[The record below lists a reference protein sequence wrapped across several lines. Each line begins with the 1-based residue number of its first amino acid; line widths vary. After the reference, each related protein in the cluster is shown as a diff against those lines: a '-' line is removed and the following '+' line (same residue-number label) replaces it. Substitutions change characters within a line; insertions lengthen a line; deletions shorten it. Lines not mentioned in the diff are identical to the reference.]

1 MTTHHMYMK
10 GFAMAVRSPTF
21 VKLLFCGMVL
31 LGILACLFPVSV
43 VQAISATPPQAADS
57 GASITI
63 DGAVTSGRVFSAC
76 RVAEYGHVIVDNGQP
91 TGVDITTVEG
101 RSAST
106 VIFTDGSHMSDL
118 NFRQA
123 VGNQIALIEDSL
135 NGEEDAP
142 EVSASGLV
150 RGVDPLV
157 WASQMWQA
165 GLGSENQ
172 DPWFNAHNITTGPFR
187 TLADWLQ
194 GLLDED
200 NDFKLPCATAT
211 GSRKS
216 GEDVS
221 TAFFSSEMAALEENA
236 ETGVSEGR
244 IPGAGLYVVRDSHS
258 DTIVSGTYVPAIL
271 IGTRIP
277 VTGENGSTLYWDL
290 YAEHGEDVRQRLG
303 VLHVKG
309 DPVTIKKVIDD
320 PAKSLSPTF
329 EINEIVRFRIETVIP
344 HYDDFLRKDRNGVLL
359 PVLFAVSDRHS
370 IALSNIDGTGD
381 NAGLADLTV
390 TVGTTGLTYS
400 DTCVV
405 NSSNVDDA
413 CFKFWQGDANQ
424 RGENVWDVRIPSW
437 VARTQG
443 GQSMVLTYEQKVLPP
458 ISDADVVPA
467 SKDWNIAR
475 VHFSNN
481 SYSEDYTN
489 GDPDGK
495 LAPSTSYQDERTYRD
510 SAAFLST
517 GASLIQGRTEHSAV
531 ARRELR
537 GVSVQPAL
545 ELPDARN
552 EVGNVSIT
560 STHELDS
567 LALAVFTF
575 PLELAKIDSE
585 TSEPLADVHF
595 SISAARNDDVPGVQ
609 NAKANKCF
617 VRDTDGIYYP
627 AGTVAPCVD
636 GATETLRTGKDGLI
650 RIKGLSGDR
659 DYHVNETRQSAGYDI
674 SNVQMVSFDV
684 RIEPFYNSETQ
695 PSEITG
701 VEYLYQRVSASGK
714 VGLPRYLANTQTV
727 ELSTLLNE
735 GRRIRKVFSHRVTVL
750 NGKTSV
756 DVSRLARTGTDY
768 FELLIAGLALA
779 LCGSVLMMVLI
790 PRCGNR
796 RLVQLGISSDAAAG
810 SIAIQKFGDE
820 ETDGARILD

>member
-1 MTTHHMYMK
+1 
-10 GFAMAVRSPTF
+10 MAVRLPTII
-21 VKLLFCGMVL
+21 KLLFCGMVL

-43 VQAISATPPQAADS
+43 VQATSATSPQSADS
-57 GASITI
+57 GATIAI

-76 RVAEYGHVIVDNGQP
+76 RVAEYGHVVADRGRP
-91 TGVDITTVEG
+91 TGVDVSTAEG
-101 RSAST
+101 MSASAVT
-106 VIFTDGSHMSDL
+106 FTDGSQMFDL

-135 NGEEDAP
+135 NGDEDAP
-142 EVSASGLV
+142 EVSASGLI
-150 RGVDPLV
+150 RGVDPLA
-157 WASQMWQA
+157 WASQTWQA

-172 DPWFNAHNITTGPFR
+172 DPWFNTHNITTGPFR

-194 GLLDED
+194 GVLNED

-221 TAFFSSEMAALEENA
+221 TAFFSSEMAALEDNA
-236 ETGVSEGR
+236 ETGVSEGL
-244 IPGAGLYVVRDSHS
+244 IPGAGLYMVRDSHS
-258 DTIVSGTYVPAIL
+258 DTIVSGTYAPAIL
-271 IGTRIP
+271 VGTRIP
-277 VTGENGSTLYWDL
+277 VVGENGSTLYWDL
-290 YAEHGEDVRQRLG
+290 YTEHGEGVRQRLG

-309 DPVTIKKVIDD
+309 DTVTIKKVIDD

-344 HYDDFLRKDRNGVLL
+344 HYDDFLRKDRNGALL
-359 PVLFAVSDRHS
+359 PVLVAVSDRHS

-413 CFKFWQGDANQ
+413 CFKFWQDDANEH
-424 RGENVWDVRIPSW
+424 GESVWDVRIPSW

-458 ISDADVVPA
+458 ISDVDVVPA

-481 SYSEDYTN
+481 SYAEDYTN

-495 LAPSTSYQDERTYRD
+495 LAPSRSYQDERTYRD
-510 SAAFLST
+510 PAAFLSAGT
-517 GASLIQGRTEHSAV
+517 SLIQGRSEHSV
-531 ARRELR
+531 AARQEVR
-537 GVSVQPAL
+537 GAGVQPTLAL
-545 ELPDARN
+545 PTARN
-552 EVGNVSIT
+552 KVGNISIT

-567 LALAVFTF
+567 VALAVFTF
-575 PLELAKIDSE
+575 PLELSKIDSE
-585 TSEPLADVHF
+585 TSVPLADVHF
-595 SISAARNDDVPGVQ
+595 SISAARNDDGPGAQ
-609 NAKANKCF
+609 NIEANKCF

-636 GATETLRTGKDGLI
+636 GATETLRSGQDGLI

-659 DYHVNETRQSAGYDI
+659 DYHVKETRQPAGYDI

-684 RIEPFYNSETQ
+684 RIEPSYDSETQ

-701 VEYLYQRVSASGK
+701 VEYLYQRVSASGR
-714 VGLPRYLANTQTV
+714 VGLPRYLASTQTV

-735 GRRIRKVFSHRVTVL
+735 GRRIRKVFSHRVTVF

-756 DVSRLARTGTDY
+756 DVSRLARTGTD
-768 FELLIAGLALA
+768 FFVLLIAGVALA

-790 PRCGNR
+790 PRYGNR
-796 RLVQLGISSDAAAG
+796 RSAQLDINSDAAAG
-810 SIAIQKFGDE
+810 SIAPRKFGEE
-820 ETDGARILD
+820 ETDGARILDS